1 MAHRILLTD
10 RQRSALF
17 DLPTDEASLLKHY
30 TLADDDLE
38 HIRARRRTENRL
50 GFALQ
55 LCALRYPGRL
65 LSHGEVIPEPV
76 LRSIGAQLGIGGD
89 ALLTYATR
97 RQTRQEHLEALR
109 TTYGYRMFTGHRA
122 REMAAWLTAE
132 AEDAR
137 SGEDLVRRFAAQ
149 SLCSE
154 AKRRAQRQLAVGL
167 SGAACLS
174 GRLEPEHCIGA
185 ELPPRAGAH
194 RAVSGIPE
202 RHARIGREHA
212 PAAR

>member
-1 MAHRILLTD
+1 M
-10 RQRSALF
+10 SGS
-17 DLPTDEASLLKHY
+17 P
-30 TLADDDLE
+30 
-38 HIRARRRTENRL
+38 IRARRRTENRL

-65 LSHGEVIPEPV
+65 LSHSEVIPETV

-89 ALLTYATR
+89 ALLTYAVR

-122 REMAAWLTAE
+122 REMAAWLVAE

-149 SLCSE
+149 CRSRQIILPAWRE
-154 AKRRAQRQLAVGL
+154 FRRYGVPLAAP
-167 SGAACLS
+167 S
-174 GRLEPEHCIGA
+174 R
-185 ELPPRAGAH
+185 AH
-194 RAVSGIPE
+194 RCPPE
-202 RHARIGREHA
+202 DCGGPDGYHAGKGRSHGRGRHGRPGVACSLH
-212 PAAR
+212 